1 MQHFLRG
8 DRQGFTHLMR
18 TEDCMTR
25 HLGLE
30 RLRDVKVVP
39 GISFLTVEEQLS
51 EKSSKAM

>member
-1 MQHFLRG
+1 
-8 DRQGFTHLMR
+8 
-18 TEDCMTR
+18 MTR

>member
-1 MQHFLRG
+1 MQHFLLG

-30 RLRDVKVVP
+30 RLRDVKVAP
-39 GISFLTVEEQLS
+39 GISFITEE
-51 EKSSKAM
+51 